1 MKKYIHALCMTV
13 LVMCI
18 TTSMNAQVSFGK
30 SQLFNDSWS
39 FILCD
44 SKPTDGSNWR
54 TVELPHDWS
63 IEATPSR
70 QWASCTGY
78 LPGGIGWYRKVF
90 RINDRETRHYIYFEG
105 VYNRSEV
112 YLNGELLGRRPN
124 GYISFMYDMTPY
136 LKKGENELLVKV
148 DHSKYADSRWYTG
161 SGIYRNVW
169 MIACGDTHFS
179 QWGIGYTT
187 ETKTDNTTGNT
198 SAFIHVN
205 AEIENPRNEQLH
217 IRTRLLETDGNRCV
231 AERTCRAQDIR
242 QHPLEITNPHLWDT
256 DNPYLYLMKVELLS
270 GEKTIDSA
278 SINVGIRTLKFDA
291 DKGFFLNGNSMKV
304 KGVCIHHDA
313 GVLGS
318 AVPKEVWHRRL
329 IKLKELGANAIRMSH
344 NPQAPDVY
352 DLCDR
357 LGILVMD
364 EASDEWE
371 FPKRK
376 WLKGWNKGEP
386 GYDGTFDF
394 FEEWIDRDVADMV
407 RRDRNHPCV
416 FLWSIGNEV
425 DYPNDPYSHPILNGD
440 GANINQ
446 PMFGGYK
453 PEAPNAERIGKI
465 AKRLAAV
472 VRSVDSSRPVTGAL
486 AGVVMSNQ
494 TEYPEAVDVVGY
506 NYTEDRYVTDHKL
519 YPKRIIFGSETH
531 ADEKAWA
538 AVRDNQHIFGHFVWT
553 GFDYLGESGEWPS
566 RGLGTGLIDFTGALK
581 PNGQY
586 FQALWS
592 NDSSAISK
600 IRQTRMRGWRQNRNN
615 ITNAEVHHINAYTD
629 FEGKELIQLIIE
641 LDDAEGNRIVRA
653 SNDVKVVVEEG
664 GKLLGIET
672 GSNNDMSDPKAN
684 HRKANQGLLLAY
696 IKKEGRNTPVVINID
711 VEGLERKKLV
721 INK

>member
-1 MKKYIHALCMTV
+1 
-13 LVMCI
+13 MCI

-90 RINDRETRHYIYFEG
+90 RINDREARHYIYFEG

-615 ITNAEVHHINAYTD
+615 ITNAEVHHVNAYTD

>member
-1 MKKYIHALCMTV
+1 MTV

-54 TVELPHDWS
+54 TVELPHEWS

-90 RINDRETRHYIYFEG
+90 RINDREARHYIYFEG

-615 ITNAEVHHINAYTD
+615 ITNAEVHHVNAYTD

>member
-1 MKKYIHALCMTV
+1 MTV

>member
-90 RINDRETRHYIYFEG
+90 RINDREARHYIYFEG

-394 FEEWIDRDVADMV
+394 FEEWIDRDVTDMV

-615 ITNAEVHHINAYTD
+615 ITNAEVHHVNAYTD

>member
-1 MKKYIHALCMTV
+1 MTV

-90 RINDRETRHYIYFEG
+90 RINDREARHYIYFEG

-169 MIACGDTHFS
+169 MIASGDTHFS

-615 ITNAEVHHINAYTD
+615 ITNAEVHHVNAYTD

>member
-1 MKKYIHALCMTV
+1 MTV

-90 RINDRETRHYIYFEG
+90 RINDREARHYIYFEG

-112 YLNGELLGRRPN
+112 YLNGKLLGRRPN

-394 FEEWIDRDVADMV
+394 FEEWIDRDVTDMV

-506 NYTEDRYVTDHKL
+506 NYTEDRYVTDHRL

-581 PNGQY
+581 LNGQY

-615 ITNAEVHHINAYTD
+615 ITNAEVHHVNAYTD

>member
-90 RINDRETRHYIYFEG
+90 RINDREARHYIYFEG

-112 YLNGELLGRRPN
+112 YLNGKLLGRRPN

-394 FEEWIDRDVADMV
+394 FEEWIDRDVTDMV

-615 ITNAEVHHINAYTD
+615 ITNAEVHHVNAYTD

>member
-1 MKKYIHALCMTV
+1 MTV

-90 RINDRETRHYIYFEG
+90 RINDREARHYIYFEG

-112 YLNGELLGRRPN
+112 YLNGKLLGRRPN

-615 ITNAEVHHINAYTD
+615 ITNAEVHHVNAYTD